1 MAGMLAGTAAS
12 LKQRDLTGGR
22 GVFAA
27 LAGLAG
33 LAVMLWGA
41 TLAVREVHAIWRSS
55 RAAGQIVKLVDR
67 DNDARRAP
75 VVAFVDERGG
85 RHTFMAAQTSSAVR
99 YAPGDGVVVLYDASD
114 PSQARIGDFPA
125 AFAPALLSA
134 SGGALLLLIA
144 GLAGQRRTRAR
155 RGVADSAPR
164 EATRERTSAPVQ
176 RPALT
181 RRSAEPE
188 LQFHPFN
195 EVAVKHYLA
204 GLGKPASAR
213 KVTIT
218 QSRQALAQGRIPV
231 ALVEFL
237 SYACALAYH
246 EEGARYL
253 TTHCP
258 RVAAPHLVRHGE
270 AQALCFLFEGVIVIA
285 LADPEGAGPRAVA
298 AALFSPKA
306 GARQY
311 VPEDTVW
318 DAAPRARGTARAWAG
333 LRDGVE
339 TWLKGV
345 LPKGEDDEKPAIL
358 IAGHH
363 RGGSIAMLAAY
374 EFAKRG
380 RNVACVVAFGAAP
393 AGGRAFVRD
402 YGELGLDEHTFQVV
416 APDQVFRSWRW
427 PFAAPLPGLVFK
439 LPKDDGAPEREAA
452 PSLYQRLVQRIGLR
466 LRSASRKGRRAIL
479 RHDIERH
486 HALSVTTLIHG
497 RLLDVFLADKS
508 EDPAREAYV
517 ALCDHLLDSRGV
529 RPQDASEVFATLNG
543 LPAMRS
549 IAPGDA
555 SPVTHEATAS
565 AVLSD

>member
-1 MAGMLAGTAAS
+1 MLAGTAAS
-12 LKQRDLTGGR
+12 SKQRDPTGGR
-22 GVFAA
+22 GLF
-27 LAGLAG
+27 AGLAG
-33 LAVMLWGA
+33 LASVAVLLWGA
-41 TLAVREVHAIWRSS
+41 TLAAFEVHKIWRSS

-99 YAPGDGVVVLYDASD
+99 YAPGEGVVVLYDASD
-114 PSQARIGDFPA
+114 PSQARLSDLPA

-144 GLAGQRRTRAR
+144 GLAGQRRARAR
-155 RGVADSAPR
+155 RDVGDSAPR
-164 EATRERTSAPVQ
+164 EATREGTSAPVRSQ
-176 RPALT
+176 ARS
-181 RRSAEPE
+181 RSAEPG

-218 QSRQALAQGRIPV
+218 QSRQALAQGHVPV

-246 EEGARYL
+246 DDGAQYL
-253 TTHCP
+253 STHCP
-258 RVAAPHLVRHGE
+258 RIAASHLVRHGE

-285 LADPEGAGPRAVA
+285 LADPEGASPRAVA
-298 AALFSPKA
+298 TALFSPKA

-318 DAAPRARGTARAWAG
+318 DAAPRARGAARAWAG
-333 LRDGVE
+333 LREGVE
-339 TWLKGV
+339 TWLKDV
-345 LPKGEDDEKPAIL
+345 LPKDEDDEKPAIL

-393 AGGRAFVRD
+393 AGGHAFVGD
-402 YGELGLDEHTFQVV
+402 YGELGLDEHTLQVV
-416 APDQVFRSWRW
+416 APDQVFRSWRR
-427 PFAAPLPGLVFK
+427 PFAAPLPGIVFK
-439 LPKDDGAPEREAA
+439 LPKDDGTPEREAV
-452 PSLYQRLVQRIGLR
+452 PSLVQRLGLR
-466 LRSASRKGRRAIL
+466 SRSASRKGRRAIL

-486 HALSVTTLIHG
+486 HALAVTTLIHG
-497 RLLDVFLADKS
+497 RLLDLFLADKS
-508 EDPAREAYV
+508 ADPAREAYA

-529 RPQDASEVFATLNG
+529 RPQDASEVFATLDG
-543 LPAMRS
+543 VPTMRP
-549 IAPGDA
+549 IALGNA
-555 SPVTHEATAS
+555 SPVRQEGAAS
-565 AVLSD
+565 VMISD